1 MKAIILAGRG
11 GSRLYPLAQAF
22 SKDLQA
28 VFDKPMIYHPFV
40 VSKCRRSAGALPQ
53 ARSLK

>member
-11 GSRLYPLAQAF
+11 GSRLYPLAQVF